1 MRVSGERQR
10 NRRNASPENV
20 ASATNA
26 GSPASDQ
33 HGTTAQGE
41 NWASSV
47 P

>member
-10 NRRNASPENV
+10 KRRNASPENL

-26 GSPASDQ
+26 GSPASSN
-33 HGTTAQGE
+33 TATAHGE
-41 NWASSV
+41 NRASST

>member
-10 NRRNASPENV
+10 NRRKATPEKR

-26 GSPASDQ
+26 GSPASTSTATA
-33 HGTTAQGE
+33 HGE
-41 NWASSV
+41 KCASSV